1 MSSHPYD
8 RADVLSKFHFLDKT
22 QKLGIQKL
30 LREYGYRAS
39 IRIVARTA
47 RDLRRLLE
55 IERSR
60 RKEGVWYYDINH
72 HINIAH
78 ALEKE
83 QTFGKNL
90 VRLVIAERAR
100 EAFKGEK
107 AA

>member
-1 MSSHPYD
+1 MSAHPYD
-8 RADVLSKFHFLDKT
+8 RAAVLSKFAFLDAT

-39 IRIVARTA
+39 IRIVARTV
-47 RDLRRLLE
+47 RDLRRVLE
-55 IERSR
+55 IERKR
-60 RKEGVWYYDINH
+60 RTEGVFYYDINH

-78 ALEKE
+78 ALGKE
-83 QTFGKNL
+83 QTFGANL
-90 VRLVIAERAR
+90 VRLVVAERAK